1 MMMVRQGPGGTQNR
15 FDVAVMT
22 LICSRLRKGRK
33 MVFEQMANNTKIK
46 RTFICELRPYKH
58 ATGRA
63 HGLFYVLHATNIQ
76 LPNLSVYGG
85 VFKVRCPCRK
95 LSKNQEAS
103 YQARCLISYL

>member
-1 MMMVRQGPGGTQNR
+1 MMVRQGPGGTQNR
-15 FDVAVMT
+15 FDVAVMM

-33 MVFEQMANNTKIK
+33 VVFEQMANNTKIK
-46 RTFICELRPYKH
+46 RTFICEH

-76 LPNLSVYGG
+76 LADLSGYGG
-85 VFKVRCPCRK
+85 VFKVSCPCRK

-103 YQARCLISYL
+103 YQACRLISHL